1 MRRLVMSV
9 VVVALAAAAIVVG
22 PGLAGSKAV
31 AARCGAGTVRGVAI
45 VVGDPHKGI
54 ANLPSTFSGAAEL
67 FGYRWNCSGGAV
79 QVRQSAGAP
88 GFDIRFAGNPG
99 KVALVTPNSTEAA
112 GGSAIRNADGS
123 FHIAIGAAG
132 TGGAST
138 NRSDIAFTVIVV

>member
-1 MRRLVMSV
+1 M
-9 VVVALAAAAIVVG
+9 
-22 PGLAGSKAV
+22 
-31 AARCGAGTVRGVAI
+31 
-45 VVGDPHKGI
+45 
-54 ANLPSTFSGAAEL
+54 

-88 GFDIRFAGNPG
+88 GVDIRFAGNPG
-99 KVALVTPNSTEAA
+99 KVALVSPNSTEAA
-112 GGSAIRNADGS
+112 GGSVMRNADGS